1 MQVRDVVK
9 GKGREVISIG
19 PEATVADAMARMV
32 ENNIGSL
39 PVADPDGRLLGI
51 ISERDV
57 LRLIRERGA
66 ASGDAKIA
74 DVMTRDPICCDM
86 DHDVEEVMGKMS
98 EHRIAKLPVLCES
111 KLCGIVS
118 VGDVVRVLYDR
129 ARSENQQLLDYIHSG
144 R

>member
-1 MQVRDVVK
+1 MQVRDVLR

-19 PEATVADAMARMV
+19 PGSTVTDAVARMV

-51 ISERDV
+51 LSERDV
-57 LRLIRERGA
+57 LRLLKERGA
-66 ASGDAKIA
+66 ASGEAKVA
-74 DVMTRDPICCDM
+74 DVMTRDPICCDL

-98 EHRIAKLPVLCES
+98 EHRIGKLPVLCGDA
-111 KLCGIVS
+111 LCGIVS
-118 VGDVVRVLYDR
+118 VGDVIRVLYDR
-129 ARSENQQLLDYIHSG
+129 ARSENEHLMTYIHAG